1 MQHVSKKLIRVTIMD
16 ALEHVLNDRIKRVS
30 KHTKMTIIEA
40 VEKIAESLDQDFNDQ
55 TTFRKPKTT
64 TLKRKKE
71 RRQTL
76 KAK

>member
-1 MQHVSKKLIRVTIMD
+1 MD

-55 TTFRKPKTT
+55 TTFRKRKTT

-71 RRQTL
+71 LRQTL